1 MDAEDVAQIT
11 AALRRALSAD
21 PGRARDTVL
30 DFGWAEILAD
40 EPQVAITTLFPLYGE
55 LLGAGSLLDQVL
67 LHAAGPLDVGADTR
81 VVLPAPGGVV
91 APGLLEADGTVRLDG
106 VAQAGDG
113 PLLAACRDG
122 AGQWYFAVCPPVPA
136 RVGEPLDPAAGWVR
150 LTGTVTPATVF
161 GAGALNSDPA
171 DIWQRML
178 AAGRRALAHELVAVV
193 AAMETMTVEHV
204 RTRTQFG
211 QPLGRFQAVKH
222 QLADVHLWHQ
232 VAALSAESA
241 WEDGGPESAAL
252 AKAAAV
258 RAARTARAV
267 CQQLL
272 GGMGFTWEHDF
283 HRYLRRALTLEP
295 LLGDR
300 AALHAEIG
308 AAVRAGRLGDSVAAL
323 SRPGHSRSESEEV
336 TRA

>member
-11 AALRRALSAD
+11 ATLRQALSAD
-21 PGRARDTVL
+21 PTRARDTVL
-30 DFGWAEILAD
+30 DFGWAEILSD
-40 EPQVAITTLFPLYGE
+40 EPQVAVTTLFPLYGE
-55 LLGAGSLLDQVL
+55 LLAAGSVLDQVL
-67 LHAAGPLDVGADTR
+67 LHAGGLGDADPDTR
-81 VVLPAPGGVV
+81 VVLPAPGGPV
-91 APGLLEADGTVRLDG
+91 APGRLDVDGKVHLDG
-106 VAQAGDG
+106 VIQAGDG
-113 PLLAACRDG
+113 PLLAACVDD
-122 AGQWYFAVCPPVPA
+122 AGQWSLAVCPPAPVRA
-136 RVGEPLDPAAGWVR
+136 GEPLDPAAGWIR
-150 LTGTVTPATVF
+150 TIGPVTPEKLL
-161 GAGALNSDPA
+161 GADALGTDPA
-171 DIWQRML
+171 DVWQRMVT
-178 AAGRRALAHELVAVV
+178 AGRRALAHELVAVA
-193 AAMETMTVEHV
+193 AAMEAMTVEHV

-222 QLADVHLWHQ
+222 QLADVHLWRQ
-232 VAALSAESA
+232 VATLSAEAA

-258 RAARTARAV
+258 RAGRTARAV

-323 SRPGHSRSESEEV
+323 SRPRHPESVSEEV

>member
-11 AALRRALSAD
+11 ATLRRALSAGPD
-21 PGRARDTVL
+21 RARDAMVE
-30 DFGWAEILAD
+30 FGWAEILAD
-40 EPQVAITTLFPLYGE
+40 EPQIAVTTLFPLYGE
-55 LLGAGSLLDQVL
+55 LLAAGSMLDYVL
-67 LHAAGPLDVGADTR
+67 LHAAGPIDTGADTR
-81 VVLPAPGGVV
+81 VVLPAPGGPA
-91 APGLLEADGTVRLDG
+91 APGLLDADGTVRLDG
-106 VAQAGDG
+106 VVQAGDG
-113 PLLAACRDG
+113 PLLAACLDDV
-122 AGQWYFAVCPPVPA
+122 GQWSLAVCPPTAVRA
-136 RVGEPLDPAAGWVR
+136 GEPLDPAAGWAR
-150 LTGTVTPATVF
+150 ITGTLAPEKLL
-161 GAGALNSDPA
+161 GADALGGDPA
-171 DIWQRML
+171 DLWQRMRT
-178 AAGRRALAHELVAVV
+178 AGRRALAHELVAIA

-222 QLADVHLWHQ
+222 QLADVHLWCQ
-232 VAALSAESA
+232 VATLSAEAA

-252 AKAAAV
+252 AKAAAL
-258 RAARTARAV
+258 RASRTARAV

-323 SRPGHSRSESEEV
+323 SGPGYPRSESEEV

>member
-11 AALRRALSAD
+11 ATLRRALSAD
-21 PGRARDTVL
+21 PNRARAAVL

-55 LLGAGSLLDQVL
+55 LLAAGSLLDHVL
-67 LHAAGPLDVGADTR
+67 LHAAGQIDIGADTR
-81 VVLPAPGGVV
+81 VVLPAPGGAK
-91 APGLLEADGTVRLDG
+91 APGLRYADGTVCLDG
-106 VAQAGDG
+106 VVQAGDG
-113 PLLAACRDG
+113 PLLAACLDD
-122 AGQWYFAVCPPVPA
+122 AGQWSLAVCPSAPVRA
-136 RVGEPLDPAAGWVR
+136 GEPLDPAAGWTRVV
-150 LTGTVTPATVF
+150 GTVTPEKLLGTDAL
-161 GAGALNSDPA
+161 GADPA
-171 DIWQRML
+171 DLWQRML
-178 AAGRRALAHELVAVV
+178 TAGRRALAHELGAVA

-222 QLADVHLWHQ
+222 QLADVHLWRQ
-232 VAALSAESA
+232 VATLSAESA

-252 AKAAAV
+252 AKAAAL
-258 RAARTARAV
+258 RASRTARAV

-300 AALHAEIG
+300 AALHTEIG

-323 SRPGHSRSESEEV
+323 SRPGHPRSESEEV